1 MVKRGDAQCM
11 VAIQRI
17 LLSSYA
23 PVQGLAKKTAPIM
36 KGAMSILWYL

>member
-1 MVKRGDAQCM
+1 M

-23 PVQGLAKKTAPIM
+23 PVKGLANKTAPIM
-36 KGAMSILWYL
+36 KGVDYHVN